1 MEFGK
6 YEIYRA
12 LILRI
17 FLGFTVLLWSFE
29 KFTLET
35 LASEYTMYYGPFMF
49 IDVNLFLSIVGWIQ
63 VLMGILLFLGLL
75 TRLNA
80 AIMVLMGLTTI
91 IVPGLIVTNY
101 VPNFAYAFA
110 LTGAALAL
118 LIEGAGT
125 YSLDNQLW
133 SRQLDR
139 RSGLDRR
146 SPDDIG
152 APVHRNG
159 AAG

>member
-17 FLGFTVLLWSFE
+17 FLGFTVLFWGYE
-29 KFTLET
+29 KITLEK
-35 LASEYTMYYGPFMF
+35 LASEYTPYYGPFMF

-91 IVPGLIVTNY
+91 IVPGLIVMND
-101 VPNFAYAFA
+101 VPHFAYAFA

-125 YSLDNQLW
+125 YSLDKKLW

-139 RSGLDRR
+139 RGGLNRR
-146 SPDDIG
+146 SRV
-152 APVHRNG
+152 A
-159 AAG
+159 

>member
-17 FLGFTVLLWSFE
+17 FLGFTVLFWGYE
-29 KFTLET
+29 KITLEK
-35 LASEYTMYYGPFMF
+35 LASEYTPYYGPFMF

-80 AIMVLMGLTTI
+80 AIVVLMGLTTI
-91 IVPGLIVTNY
+91 IVPGLIVMKD
-101 VPNFAYAFA
+101 VPHFAYAFA

-125 YSLDNQLW
+125 YSLDQKLW
-133 SRQLDR
+133 SRQT
-139 RSGLDRR
+139 
-146 SPDDIG
+146 
-152 APVHRNG
+152 
-159 AAG
+159 

>member
-1 MEFGK
+1 MEFGQ
-6 YEIYRA
+6 YEKYRA

-17 FLGFTVLLWSFE
+17 FLGVTVLFWGYE
-29 KFTLET
+29 KITLEK
-35 LASEYTMYYGPFMF
+35 LVSGYTMDYGPFMF

-91 IVPGLIVTNY
+91 IVPGLIVMKD
-101 VPNFAYAFA
+101 VPHFAYAFA

-118 LIEGAGT
+118 LIEGAGR
-125 YSLDNQLW
+125 YSLDQKLW
-133 SRQLDR
+133 SRQT
-139 RSGLDRR
+139 
-146 SPDDIG
+146 
-152 APVHRNG
+152 
-159 AAG
+159 